1 MPPELMNSPGLHR
14 VVNMLPNR
22 NAVAILPQAPAYEA
36 VPLSV
41 DDKRLLVR
49 ELTLTV
55 LICSGNCELR
65 L

>member
-22 NAVAILPQAPAYEA
+22 NARRHSPAGPGVHEA

-49 ELTLTV
+49 ELTLTD
-55 LICSGNCELR
+55 
-65 L
+65 

>member
-41 DDKRLLVR
+41 VDKRLLVR
-49 ELTLTV
+49 ELTLTH
-55 LICSGNCELR
+55 
-65 L
+65 